1 MLVPRLVT
9 TLKGYSRQN
18 FVADLGAGVI
28 VGVVALPLAIAFA
41 IASGVAPE
49 RGLWTVVVAGLI
61 ISALGGSRVQI
72 GGPTGAF
79 VVVVY
84 AVVQRYGYDG
94 LAVATLMAGV
104 ILVALGI
111 ARLGGAIKFIP
122 HSVTTGFTAGIAVII
137 FTQQIKDLAEL
148 QIADLP
154 PDFVGKWT
162 AYLTNAFHVSPNA
175 LGVSALTLAIILL
188 WPRLGTRVPG
198 PFVALVAATVLV
210 RWLELDVETI
220 GSRFGEIRAALP
232 SPHVP
237 QVSWSRLI
245 ELVQPAITIA
255 LLAGIESLLS
265 AVVSDGMIG
274 SRHRSNMELV
284 ATGVANIASPI
295 FGGIPATGAIA
306 RTATNVKNG
315 GRTPVAGIVH
325 ALVVLLVT
333 LFFGKWAALIPM
345 AALAAILVVVA
356 YHMSEWRTFRAEL
369 KAPRS
374 DVIVLLVTFGL
385 TVLVDLTVAVQAGL
399 VLSAFLFMKRM
410 SEVTNVSAVTRE
422 WADEP
427 EEDDPDALAR
437 RVVPPG
443 VQVYE
448 VNGPFFFGAAE
459 TFKDAMAET
468 QQKRPKVLIIGM
480 RNVPATDS
488 TGLARLREVIRRSR
502 KEGSWVI
509 LAGVQN
515 QPREAVERAGL
526 ADELGRENLCA
537 DADSALARARELL
550 GDNPE
555 RGIEKSPTCSG
566 LAAGSPLQERP
577 TDRPENRRIS

>member
-1 MLVPRLVT
+1 MLVPKLVT
-9 TLKGYSRQN
+9 TLQDYSRRQ
-18 FVADLGAGVI
+18 FTADVGAGLI

-41 IASGVAPE
+41 IASGVPPE
-49 RGLWTVVVAGLI
+49 SGLWTVVVAGLI

-94 LAVATLMAGV
+94 LAIATLMAGV
-104 ILVALGI
+104 ILVALGL

-122 HSVTTGFTAGIAVII
+122 HSVTTGFTSGIAVII
-137 FTQQIKDLAEL
+137 FTQQIKDLLGL
-148 QIADLP
+148 QLAALP
-154 PDFVGKWT
+154 PDFVGKWQ
-162 AYLTNAFHVSPNA
+162 AYLTNAFQVSLPA
-175 LGVSALTLAIILL
+175 VAVAALTLVIILV

-198 PFVALVAATVLV
+198 PFVALIAATVLV
-210 RWLELDVETI
+210 KLLQLDVETI
-220 GSRFGEIRAALP
+220 GSRFGAIHATLP
-232 SPHVP
+232 TPRIPV
-237 QVSWSRLI
+237 VNWARI
-245 ELVQPAITIA
+245 TELVQPAFTIA

-265 AVVSDGMIG
+265 AVVADGMIG

-284 ATGVANIASPI
+284 ATGVANIASPV

-306 RTATNVKNG
+306 RTATNIRNG
-315 GRTPVAGIVH
+315 GRTPVAGIIH
-325 ALVVLLVT
+325 AVVVLLVT
-333 LFFGKWAALIPM
+333 LFFGAWAALIPM

-369 KAPRS
+369 RAPRS
-374 DVIVLLVTFGL
+374 DVIVLLVTFLL

-410 SEVTNVSAVTRE
+410 SEVTNVSAVTRA
-422 WADEP
+422 WADD

-437 RVVPPG
+437 RAVPPG

-468 QQKRPKVLIIGM
+468 RQKRPQVLIIGM

-509 LAGVQN
+509 LAGMQD
-515 QPREAVERAGL
+515 QPREAVERSGL
-526 ADELGRENLCA
+526 ADELGRDNLCP
-537 DADSALARARELL
+537 DSDTALERARVLL
-550 GDNPE
+550 SEHG
-555 RGIEKSPTCSG
+555 
-566 LAAGSPLQERP
+566 
-577 TDRPENRRIS
+577 NRK